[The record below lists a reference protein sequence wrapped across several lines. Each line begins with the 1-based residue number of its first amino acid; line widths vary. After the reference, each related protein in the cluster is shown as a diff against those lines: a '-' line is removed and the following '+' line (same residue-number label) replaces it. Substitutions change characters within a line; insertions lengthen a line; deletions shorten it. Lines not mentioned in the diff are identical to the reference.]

1 MRKRSMR
8 GYVAALTLAAGLC
21 MTQGLAVQAATD
33 GQGDSGTDSGY
44 TAADPSKGVTYIKN
58 DSGSTIGMNLNGNS
72 VVICTSKNA
81 TEQIPYINIY
91 EDKNQNGIVD
101 QGETAFKLDGSA
113 DIIYSSSMPIYG
125 LYQQTY
131 DQPVSITIDGAK
143 LGYVYGL
150 SNGALN
156 TDSSKTALTLRI
168 KNGAT
173 IGTVTGAENAAV
185 EGSVAVEAGDGCSL
199 SALYAVKTAGV

>member
-1 MRKRSMR
+1 MEVQISFI
-8 GYVAALTLAAGLC
+8 
-21 MTQGLAVQAATD
+21 QAVCRYMD
-33 GQGDSGTDSGY
+33 
-44 TAADPSKGVTYIKN
+44 V
-58 DSGSTIGMNLNGNS
+58 
-72 VVICTSKNA
+72 
-81 TEQIPYINIY
+81 
-91 EDKNQNGIVD
+91 
-101 QGETAFKLDGSA
+101 
-113 DIIYSSSMPIYG
+113 
-125 LYQQTY
+125 YQQTY

-199 SALYAVKTAGV
+199 SALYAVKTAGVSGDVSLNLKAVLTMESVWLHQERRSRRI

>member
-101 QGETAFKLDGSA
+101 QGETAF
-113 DIIYSSSMPIYG
+113 
-125 LYQQTY
+125 
-131 DQPVSITIDGAK
+131 
-143 LGYVYGL
+143 
-150 SNGALN
+150 
-156 TDSSKTALTLRI
+156 
-168 KNGAT
+168 
-173 IGTVTGAENAAV
+173 
-185 EGSVAVEAGDGCSL
+185 
-199 SALYAVKTAGV
+199 